1 MGCASSRF
9 DKRNKWAGDLNTAAL
24 NFVGGESHAFDGC
37 PVDRVVL
44 AYGSGELADQF
55 KVDGLKAT
63 DEESLK
69 KIYEEAFRGLLAAEK
84 ALVDEHGTSDSKKP
98 VVGGKYSAEDAR
110 AQLAASIAF
119 LKEKSGI
126 TVEDAAAATGGDAA
140 PAEGDGMMA
149 AMEGGDVAMDG
160 GDGEAMMEGMMGDAM
175 EGMAA
180 AMAVESPHKYDGD
193 SYDYAGWQNVPAAL
207 LRCWITS
214 EYFGDLVKA

>member
-1 MGCASSRF
+1 
-9 DKRNKWAGDLNTAAL
+9 
-24 NFVGGESHAFDGC
+24 
-37 PVDRVVL
+37 
-44 AYGSGELADQF
+44 
-55 KVDGLKAT
+55 
-63 DEESLK
+63 
-69 KIYEEAFRGLLAAEK
+69 
-84 ALVDEHGTSDSKKP
+84 
-98 VVGGKYSAEDAR
+98 
-110 AQLAASIAF
+110 
-119 LKEKSGI
+119 
-126 TVEDAAAATGGDAA
+126 
-140 PAEGDGMMA
+140 MMA